1 MMRGKVFVDNKADY
15 DRFIANGPADWE
27 KMAPAEL
34 GKMTYEQAGCIS
46 CHMVDGSKGQGP
58 SWKGIY
64 GQTHN
69 FMDGTSQVVDE
80 NYIRQSIENPQGKIV
95 KGFEGIMPTYQ
106 GLLREKQING
116 VIAYIKSLK

>member
-1 MMRGKVFVDNKADY
+1 M
-15 DRFIANGPADWE
+15 
-27 KMAPAEL
+27 
-34 GKMTYEQAGCIS
+34 
-46 CHMVDGSKGQGP
+46 
-58 SWKGIY
+58 
-64 GQTHN
+64 
-69 FMDGTSQVVDE
+69 VDE